1 MVRTRPAKRVS
12 QASRPAAGRGAAS
25 AFTRARFVPARL
37 LRRALPGALACVVA
51 AAASCRREPPA
62 PALAPAEYAKVVRA
76 FYTGLAAL
84 QVGDDVRA
92 EEKLREATALAPA
105 EPAAWADL
113 GLLYL
118 RQRQFDR
125 AAESFERAR
134 TLAPDDARM
143 YMMLGQLEAARGNS
157 AAAIKNFRRA
167 AELDPRNLKALYAL
181 SEETGREAGEAGE
194 EEVLRL
200 LRRILEVQPDNLS
213 VQLDVARL
221 AAKRGDDA
229 LFNQAVTRLK
239 GQSAAWPPEALE
251 QLMTVEAAASASGT
265 RAAAPRVQFLRNVLV
280 RLPEY
285 RQSRLAVQDPPET
298 LSEPFTTFLRLPPP
312 SPRPAPPDDGLSYG
326 VEQPDAPTSQS
337 WIGALHGVAEGEP
350 AILFADGREARFF
363 DGPRLPFP
371 GGPATAAPSAH
382 AVAALDFN
390 YDFKT
395 DLAFAGEGG
404 FRLYRQADGAG
415 FADVTANTKLPVSAT
430 GAAYAGAWA
439 ADIEADG
446 DLDLVLGAKDGP
458 PVVFRNNGDGT
469 FAEQR
474 PFAGVNALRDFVW
487 ADLDGDGDPDAALLD
502 AGGRISVFTNERTGQ
517 FNARTPPPVPNT
529 TVALA
534 VADLNEDG
542 RFDLLALD
550 VDGVLRRVSD
560 TGEAADWEAADVL
573 RREDGSAGKLHTMG
587 VRVFAADLDNNG
599 GVDVLTSDPDG
610 TRVWLGDGGGGFKR
624 LKLPDGIARTRTLS
638 VADMK
643 ADGLLDLVGLGEQGR
658 PTLGLAL
665 GSKRYHWQVIRPRAA
680 SATGDQRINSFGVG
694 GEMEIRAGLLVQK
707 QLITGPVVHF
717 GLGEQEGADVV
728 RVVWPNG
735 SVRAEFDLK
744 ADQSVLAEQRLK
756 GSCPSL
762 FAFDGRGMAFVK
774 DCAPWSPAIGLRIN
788 SYQTARVTQ
797 TEEWVKIEGRQLAP
811 SPDGFYDLR
820 VTAELWETF
829 YLDRYALDAV
839 DHPPGTEIFVD
850 ERTARA
856 APALKAYAVRTPQ
869 KIARALDDAGADV
882 TEIVARRDGRHL
894 DTFGRGTHQGVTRDH
909 FVEIEL
915 PEEAPRDGALFL
927 VAHGWL
933 HPTDASINVAVSQG
947 GHAPPKGLSLE
958 VADGR
963 GGWAVA
969 KPDLGFPAGKNK
981 TILVDLSGVFKP
993 DAPRRLRL
1001 RTNMEI
1007 YWDAIEWAAGA
1018 DEKQLKITRLGPAV
1032 ADLRFRGFSEMA
1044 QADPSSPE
1052 TPRYDRISSTGQ
1064 KWRDLVGY
1072 YTRFGDVRE
1081 LLAEVDDRVVI
1092 ANAGDELVL
1101 RFRAPAAP
1109 PAGWSR
1115 SYVFVGNGWIK
1126 DGDFNSQFSK
1136 TVLPL
1141 PSRDRDEYN
1150 TLPPRLEDDPVYRR
1164 HPRDWQDYHTRYVTP
1179 RRFADPL
1186 RAK

>member
-1 MVRTRPAKRVS
+1 
-12 QASRPAAGRGAAS
+12 
-25 AFTRARFVPARL
+25 
-37 LRRALPGALACVVA
+37 LACLVA
-51 AAASCRREPPA
+51 AFAACRREPAA
-62 PALAPAEYAKVVRA
+62 PALAPDEYAKVVRA

-118 RQRQFDR
+118 RQRQYER
-125 AAESFERAR
+125 AAENFERAR
-134 TLAPDDARM
+134 ALAPDDARL
-143 YMMLGQLEAARGNS
+143 YVLLGQLETARGNS
-157 AAAIKNFRRA
+157 AEAIKQFRRA
-167 AELDPRNLKALYAL
+167 AELDARNLKALYAL
-181 SEETGREAGEAGE
+181 SEEVGREQGEAGE
-194 EEVLRL
+194 GEVLRL
-200 LRRILEVQPDNLS
+200 LGRILEVQPDNLS

-221 AAKRGDDA
+221 AAKRGDDQ
-229 LFNQAVTRLK
+229 LFSQTMARLK
-239 GQSAAWPPEALE
+239 ERSAAWPPEVLE
-251 QLMTVEAAASASGT
+251 QLKTVEATAASSGT

-298 LSEPFTTFLRLPPP
+298 LSEPFTAFLRLPSP
-312 SPRPAPPDDGLSYG
+312 SPKPAPPDEALTFA
-326 VEQPDAPTSQS
+326 VEQLPPA
-337 WIGALHGVAEGEP
+337 GAAQFAWGGHVFLNGEGRPALAFVA
-350 AILFADGREARFF
+350 GREL
-363 DGPRLPFP
+363 RLGETKLAYPL
-371 GGPATAAPSAH
+371 GASGIKPSPH
-382 AVAALDFN
+382 AVAALDFD

-404 FRLYRQADGAG
+404 FRLYKQESPTS
-415 FADVTANTKLPVSAT
+415 FVDVTARARVPPAVAGGALT
-430 GAAYAGAWA
+430 GAWP
-439 ADIEADG
+439 ADIESDG
-446 DLDLVLGAKDGP
+446 DLDIVVGVRDGATIVL
-458 PVVFRNNGDGT
+458 RNNGDGT

-474 PFAGVNALRDFVW
+474 PFEETSGLMDFVW
-487 ADLDGDGDPDAALLD
+487 ADLDGDGDPDAALLED
-502 AGGRISVFTNERTGQ
+502 GGRIEVYTNERTGQ
-517 FNARTPPPVPNT
+517 FYERPPPPSVGAD
-529 TVALA
+529 ALA
-534 VADLNEDG
+534 VADLNDDG
-542 RFDLLALD
+542 RFDLLALQA
-550 VDGVLRRVSD
+550 DGLLRRISD
-560 TGEAADWEAADVL
+560 GGGGANWEDADVL
-573 RREDGSAGKLHTMG
+573 RREAAPADEIRAKVGG
-587 VRVFAADLDNNG
+587 RVFAADLDNNG
-599 GVDVLTSDPDG
+599 RLDVLTSGPDG
-610 TRVWLGDGGGGFKR
+610 TRVWLGDEGGNFKR
-624 LKLPDGIARTRTLS
+624 LNLPDQVARARTLS
-638 VADMK
+638 VADAD
-643 ADGLLDLVGLGEQGR
+643 ADGRLDLVGVSADGQPFRAAGR
-658 PTLGLAL
+658 
-665 GSKRYHWQVIRPRAA
+665 GSKPYHWQVIRPRAA
-680 SATGDQRINSFGVG
+680 NATGDQRINSFGVG

-717 GLGEQEGADVV
+717 GLGEQTGADVV

-762 FAFDGRGMAFVK
+762 FAFDGREMAFVK

-788 SYQTARVTQ
+788 NYQTARVSQ
-797 TEEWVKIEGRQLAP
+797 TEEWVKIAGRQLAP
-811 SPDGFYDLR
+811 RDGFYDLR

-829 YLDRYALDAV
+829 YLDRYALDVV

-850 ERTARA
+850 ERTARE
-856 APALKAYAVRTPQ
+856 APALKVYAVRTPRPV
-869 KIARALDDAGADV
+869 ARARDDAGTDV
-882 TEIVARRDGRHL
+882 TEIIARRDGRHL

-915 PEEAPRDGALFL
+915 PAEAPRGGALWL

-947 GHAPPKGLSLE
+947 GHAPPAGLSLE

-963 GGWAVA
+963 GGWSVA

-981 TILVDLSGVFKP
+981 TILVDLKDVFP
-993 DAPRRLRL
+993 AGAPRVLRL

-1018 DEKQLKITRLGPAV
+1018 DGAQLKTIRLAPAF

-1044 QADPSSPE
+1044 RADPSSPE

-1064 KWRDLVGY
+1064 RWRDLVGY

-1081 LLAEVDDRVVI
+1081 LLGETDDRVVI

-1101 RFRAPAAP
+1101 RFRAPGPP

-1115 SYVFVGNGWIK
+1115 DYVFVGNGWIK

-1164 HPRDWQDYHTRYVTP
+1164 HPQDWQNYHTRYVTP
-1179 RRFADPL
+1179 NRFSDPL
-1186 RAK
+1186 RVK